1 MTTEVINNLFGIKES
16 FELPQVLLAKLL
28 DKVEKDSCVRNLSS
42 KVSTAITIV
51 CVTIFKRITQTAVI

>member
-28 DKVEKDSCVRNLSS
+28 DKVKKTSCVRNLSS
-42 KVSTAITIV
+42 KVSTAITIA

>member
-28 DKVEKDSCVRNLSS
+28 DKLKKTSYARNLSNRDS
-42 KVSTAITIV
+42 MATMIA

>member
-28 DKVEKDSCVRNLSS
+28 DKVEKDKLCKEFHLSGM
-42 KVSTAITIV
+42 
-51 CVTIFKRITQTAVI
+51 FP